1 MPNHTPPDS
10 ELLTPDE
17 QLIHHKRWT
26 GEPTDLK
33 TALRNLA
40 KVHNLAD
47 DLDIDELEKW
57 DEYFDELV
65 TVIGQLVQANPSL
78 PDSAPDDVL
87 RDILTEFAPRAE
99 ESFHL
104 TGSKPYFAIKEE
116 DLPKVADAIRAAIQS
131 ALPEKIEPEAPSL
144 GYKGDSEGRKLLIE
158 WRKGR
163 NDAIDTMT
171 ANLKSK
177 GLL

>member
-87 RDILTEFAPRAE
+87 REIVQKHRYEVNGEMVYGKTAYSPDD
-99 ESFHL
+99 
-104 TGSKPYFAIKEE
+104 FAINT
-116 DLPKVADAIRAAIQS
+116 IRAAIQS
-131 ALPEKIEPEAPSL
+131 ALPEKKPTIEQFGGDDFKYDS
-144 GYKGDSEGRKLLIE
+144 GYFDGFNR
-158 WRKGR
+158 
-163 NDAIDTMT
+163 AIDTMT